1 MTKGINCFLSLD
13 VKSKQRYKAK
23 ISVSGV
29 FADDQANG
37 GWLLLGFD
45 ATLDAGCG
53 FWEHLHGLKAVK
65 GLQYCS
71 KILKMGI

>member
-53 FWEHLHGLKAVK
+53 F
-65 GLQYCS
+65 
-71 KILKMGI
+71 